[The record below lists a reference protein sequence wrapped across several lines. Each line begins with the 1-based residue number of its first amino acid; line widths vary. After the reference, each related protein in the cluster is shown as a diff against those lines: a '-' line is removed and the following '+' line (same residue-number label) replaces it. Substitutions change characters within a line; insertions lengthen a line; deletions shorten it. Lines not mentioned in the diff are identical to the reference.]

1 MKFKSLERGPSL
13 PQEIVTSLT
22 SALLAGELRPGD
34 RLPSEQALATE
45 FGVARTVVREAISQ
59 LKYDGIVQSRVG
71 VGAFIAQPQERTAFR
86 ISPECFKK
94 RKELLKLLRLRN
106 GVVIEAAAD
115 AAQARSNRDVARME
129 AILKAM
135 RDAIGDSDHGAER
148 HFEAE
153 RQLIHAIAKVADNE
167 HALNFI
173 VMIDSQIAEKLRSV
187 AVKNT
192 KATEL
197 AAVAIEEQ
205 ARLVEAIKRGDPV
218 AAREKARK
226 HYDNAAQR
234 LADRADFA
242 DV

>member
-1 MKFKSLERGPSL
+1 MKFRSLERGPSL
-13 PQEIVTSLT
+13 PQEIVASLT

-106 GVVIEAAAD
+106 GVVSEAAAD
-115 AAQARSNRDVARME
+115 AAQARSNRDIARME
-129 AILKAM
+129 AILKEM
-135 RDAIGDSDHGAER
+135 RDAASDSDRGAER

-205 ARLVEAIKRGDPV
+205 VRLVEAIKRGDPV
-218 AAREKARK
+218 ATREKARK